1 MECDAKTF
9 FGVINAFRSL
19 NLFSLLPLSRQ
30 EYMVMFVIAGQ
41 RKTNPEGSTVSMVT
55 QKMHVPQPA
64 VSRTLRGLENY
75 GYICREVCRTDRRNT
90 YVTLTAAGE
99 AEVQRANQLLE
110 DFHRGDSETLYTGRS
125 RPADG
130 TASAALCGGLRG
142 TGGNER
148 RESDQWVNFSKI

>member
-1 MECDAKTF
+1 MKCDAKTF

-64 VSRTLRGLENY
+64 VSRTLRGLEND
-75 GYICREVCRTDRRNT
+75 GRNT

-110 DFHRGDSETLYTGRS
+110 DFHRGIQKRFTQEEADQLMKLLQRLYAAASEELEEMKG
-125 RPADG
+125 
-130 TASAALCGGLRG
+130 
-142 TGGNER
+142 ER
-148 RESDQWVNFSKI
+148 ATNG

>member
-1 MECDAKTF
+1 MKCDAKTF

-64 VSRTLRGLENY
+64 VSRTLRGLEND

-90 YVTLTAAGE
+90 YVTLTAAGS
-99 AEVQRANQLLE
+99 ALAAPLSLVSMKLLTA
-110 DFHRGDSETLYTGRS
+110 FLKLSVAFSEPAITSSLEIRRS
-125 RPADG
+125 RR
-130 TASAALCGGLRG
+130 AS
-142 TGGNER
+142 
-148 RESDQWVNFSKI
+148 

>member
-1 MECDAKTF
+1 MCDAKTF

-64 VSRTLRGLENY
+64 VSRTLRGLEND

-99 AEVQRANQLLE
+99 ERC
-110 DFHRGDSETLYTGRS
+110 SGRIS
-125 RPADG
+125 CWRIF
-130 TASAALCGGLRG
+130 
-142 TGGNER
+142 TGGFRNALHR
-148 RESDQWVNFSKI
+148 KKPTN

>member
-1 MECDAKTF
+1 MKCDAKTF

-64 VSRTLRGLENY
+64 VSRTLRGLEND

-110 DFHRGDSETLYTGRS
+110 DFLGGFRTFTQEEADQLMELLQRLYAAASEELEEMKG
-125 RPADG
+125 
-130 TASAALCGGLRG
+130 
-142 TGGNER
+142 ER
-148 RESDQWVNFSKI
+148 ATNG

>member
-1 MECDAKTF
+1 MKCDAKTF

-64 VSRTLRGLENY
+64 VSRTLRGLEND

-99 AEVQRANQLLE
+99 SAVGGFSQ
-110 DFHRGDSETLYTGRS
+110 GDSETLYTGRS

>member
-1 MECDAKTF
+1 MKCDAKTF

-64 VSRTLRGLENY
+64 VSRTLRGLEND
-75 GYICREVCRTDRRNT
+75 GYICREVCRTDRR
-90 YVTLTAAGE
+90 LS
-99 AEVQRANQLLE
+99 LI
-110 DFHRGDSETLYTGRS
+110 HISEPT
-125 RPADG
+125 RPY
-130 TASAALCGGLRG
+130 
-142 TGGNER
+142 
-148 RESDQWVNFSKI
+148 

>member
-1 MECDAKTF
+1 MKCDAKTF

-64 VSRTLRGLENY
+64 VARCVGWKTTV
-75 GYICREVCRTDRRNT
+75 I
-90 YVTLTAAGE
+90 
-99 AEVQRANQLLE
+99 
-110 DFHRGDSETLYTGRS
+110 
-125 RPADG
+125 
-130 TASAALCGGLRG
+130 SAAKYAAL
-142 TGGNER
+142 TGG
-148 RESDQWVNFSKI
+148 IPM